1 MYNEYVVLGRAGGE
15 SITDDWRV
23 GGYLMREWEE
33 ELRSPQLFYV
43 LLDANKRNYSKV
55 VDTVRGLPGVV
66 EIHNVTGDYNI
77 LVKVYG
83 DDVESHAMRFQKNVK
98 DLPGVRAV
106 KTLIPTAF

>member
-1 MYNEYVVLGRAGGE
+1 
-15 SITDDWRV
+15 
-23 GGYLMREWEE
+23 MREWEA

-55 VDTVRGLPGVV
+55 VDTVRGLPGVM